1 MSAQRFVRFR
11 LHPAWCHGLCLNK
24 YLRFHGRTQ
33 KMSGKDELKSLIW
46 IISVIFWTSTELRL
60 ENEFARDWTLISDRM
75 CVSNILF
82 DTQSRLAVWLHII
95 SVRSKLCS
103 KVYDYRRPK
112 TVTKGVT
119 HTQVRVVD
127 TQKQFS
133 LYKRQP
139 GIIGTK
145 LQFLDAVA
153 AAERFLIEARLCC
166 EGVSLNVL
174 EHNTYTQ
181 SMRMQRCKHT
191 KIVIV
196 GSSAQ

>member
-1 MSAQRFVRFR
+1 
-11 LHPAWCHGLCLNK
+11 
-24 YLRFHGRTQ
+24 
-33 KMSGKDELKSLIW
+33 
-46 IISVIFWTSTELRL
+46 
-60 ENEFARDWTLISDRM
+60 M

-196 GSSAQ
+196 GSSAQKSTKRHELKRWNRFTKCARYFSEYSLCTAQLFRQHKVQNIRTMYIQR